1 LDHSKECL
9 TLIGRTEKRGIVSR
23 FPWLKGQMLLEKSA
37 CAGRRDDLSQAVS
50 LAQQAIVVAR
60 NAKYSILE
68 LRAMGALTELR
79 ATVRDDDAAWRLARA
94 GLEQFWQGGF
104 PAMRGYQF
112 YGSLGYIAED
122 AKQWQLATALNL
134 QGAMLAAETD
144 DRLVE
149 AMARYRLAGD
159 ALMARDSS
167 LAATQFQRANAL
179 FAGLPQSEAW
189 RTYKAYSETVLAGLE
204 THRDQWNRSR
214 SLLDQSAVSIA
225 NIDDFIIQLSYYQTS
240 GELQLKDRQFEEAE
254 KSFRAAL
261 QICRGWFL
269 HLRDTSDRTA
279 VQTFAENIYRDLM
292 IIEISSHS
300 RPERALGLWQE
311 FRALTE
317 GKSLDAPHQGKTG
330 ENGPTSS
337 TVFVDNIR
345 AFHDRS
351 LLTLVP
357 FPDGIG
363 IWLSDDRGISFRKVP
378 LNVADL
384 EHKIHHFHSLCSRP
398 ESDEREIRNYG
409 KELYGLVIAPIAG
422 SLDPRRVLLIDADD
436 SLSNLPFQALMDGE
450 GHYLGQTTP
459 IIHSRGLFFEL
470 ERGHRNE
477 AQLFEEEAA
486 ILAPIAPYH
495 LVNDPL
501 PLEDAIKEAQS
512 VASYYPRHTLLLGK
526 KATRDALLEALLH
539 SSTFHFAGHAVFKND
554 RLGLVLA
561 AVSQDD
567 KAQADGEL
575 FSSEDIKKGISSDL
589 RLVILA
595 ACSTA
600 APGEDDLYSRRSLVQ
615 AFLRAGVAHV
625 VAAQWDVDSE
635 ATRILMEKFYSE
647 LSTGKSVAEAL
658 QRAQVFVWSRKS
670 PHPYYWAAFT
680 AAGGS

>member
-1 LDHSKECL
+1 MNDPREEFSIPSAGTRDEIAVETTLTNWLPIAYGHTSRDQADDKATEIKQYLEKLSGLLLVGHDDPWLSEFLRYKDHAQFPSAVTLLARAIKEHRDGNPNEVLIISRRAKIAFHRMHNPAGEGRALWEEIYALQRLDHSKECL

-300 RPERALGLWQE
+300 RPERALGLWQ
-311 FRALTE
+311 
-317 GKSLDAPHQGKTG
+317 
-330 ENGPTSS
+330 
-337 TVFVDNIR
+337 
-345 AFHDRS
+345 
-351 LLTLVP
+351 
-357 FPDGIG
+357 
-363 IWLSDDRGISFRKVP
+363 
-378 LNVADL
+378 
-384 EHKIHHFHSLCSRP
+384 
-398 ESDEREIRNYG
+398 
-409 KELYGLVIAPIAG
+409 
-422 SLDPRRVLLIDADD
+422 
-436 SLSNLPFQALMDGE
+436 
-450 GHYLGQTTP
+450 
-459 IIHSRGLFFEL
+459 
-470 ERGHRNE
+470 
-477 AQLFEEEAA
+477 
-486 ILAPIAPYH
+486 
-495 LVNDPL
+495 
-501 PLEDAIKEAQS
+501 
-512 VASYYPRHTLLLGK
+512 
-526 KATRDALLEALLH
+526 
-539 SSTFHFAGHAVFKND
+539 
-554 RLGLVLA
+554 
-561 AVSQDD
+561 
-567 KAQADGEL
+567 
-575 FSSEDIKKGISSDL
+575 
-589 RLVILA
+589 
-595 ACSTA
+595 
-600 APGEDDLYSRRSLVQ
+600 
-615 AFLRAGVAHV
+615 
-625 VAAQWDVDSE
+625 
-635 ATRILMEKFYSE
+635 
-647 LSTGKSVAEAL
+647 
-658 QRAQVFVWSRKS
+658 
-670 PHPYYWAAFT
+670 
-680 AAGGS
+680 